1 MQLNPKT
8 TKRGLRLA
16 AALLACCTYLATAYL
31 SQTANAAPR
40 RSVVYYRIVPD
51 WRNHA
56 PHEVSNTD
64 YGLYQ
69 QYLMPDGTLTGPISP
84 HANGG

>member
-1 MQLNPKT
+1 
-8 TKRGLRLA
+8 
-16 AALLACCTYLATAYL
+16 
-31 SQTANAAPR
+31 
-40 RSVVYYRIVPD
+40 VVYYRIVPD
-51 WRNHA
+51 WGNHA
-56 PHEVSNTD
+56 PHEVGNTD